1 MKESI
6 KSILT
11 HLAAVMVLA
20 LILGNIIQY
29 MQCKVHLD
37 TIIYLQKE
45 IQYQQ
50 NVTIKVLDKV
60 TDKHGYR
67 TITQ

>member
-6 KSILT
+6 KAILT
-11 HLAAVMVLA
+11 HLCALVVVL
-20 LILGNIIQY
+20 LILGNIVQY
-29 MQCKVHLD
+29 VQCKAHIG